1 MENISAMATV
11 RFLPMFTFS
20 TSGVCLAE
28 MTFGCNMERDTY
40 GYGMEAWDHMETTS

>member
-28 MTFGCNMERDTY
+28 MTFRCSMEAATY
-40 GYGMEAWDHMETTS
+40 GYGTDAWDH

>member
-11 RFLPMFTFS
+11 RFLPFHVFS

-28 MTFGCNMERDTY
+28 ITFGEIKMGHTDGN
-40 GYGMEAWDHMETTS
+40 GMEARDNR

>member
-28 MTFGCNMERDTY
+28 MTFGCNMATDID
-40 GYGMEAWDHMETTS
+40 GYGMEARHHIEKIS